1 MFSCRNSGMRV
12 GIKGGC
18 VGSGCLNDLR
28 RFSPRF
34 RFCLHIPWVARS
46 RPSSF
51 LSFVQQATQSTHI
64 QSLSLFVL
72 VMFDLKQLS
81 ATTLLALVASPLSS
95 MAAPTFNRRAADPN
109 NVLVLQ
115 FANVL
120 EQLET
125 EFYAEGISK
134 FQASD
139 ITAAGFTSAN
149 VVLEQLTA
157 IQSDEAT
164 HTTVLQST
172 LTSLAQTPLN
182 CSFDFSSVLTDVSTM
197 VTVARLVENV
207 GVAAYLGAAHLL
219 SDPTLLTA
227 AASIVTVEARHQT
240 VLNTMSSGQAIPS
253 AFDLPLLPQEVLAI
267 AGAFIQPGCD
277 LGVTANTALKLT
289 NTDPLAAG
297 TQVQFDLSNANT
309 TDTSGLFCQM
319 MAGGMPFSLSQPVDN
334 CMVPSNVTGPVAV
347 WVTKDDQPLAN
358 NARDRTDTN
367 VLAGPSVVFIDTTV
381 DTISQLVRT
390 SAGSAA
396 SSSSSSSSDS
406 SAQPASTS
414 TIAAA
419 AATSLAAG
427 NNAGADSPEFTPVI
441 SMVPKPTTT
450 PSA

>member
-1 MFSCRNSGMRV
+1 
-12 GIKGGC
+12 
-18 VGSGCLNDLR
+18 
-28 RFSPRF
+28 
-34 RFCLHIPWVARS
+34 
-46 RPSSF
+46 
-51 LSFVQQATQSTHI
+51 
-64 QSLSLFVL
+64 
-72 VMFDLKQLS
+72 MFDLKQLS
-81 ATTLLALVASPLSS
+81 ATTLLALVASPLASL
-95 MAAPTFNRRAADPN
+95 AAPVRRQAQADPN

-125 EFYAEGISK
+125 QFYAEGLAK

-139 ITAAGFTSAN
+139 ITSAGFTSAQ

-164 HTTVLQST
+164 HATVLQST
-172 LTSLAQTPLN
+172 LVTLAQTPLN

-207 GVAAYLGAAHLL
+207 GVSAYLGAAHLL

-240 VLNTMSSGQAIPS
+240 ILNTMSSGQAIPS

-267 AGAFIQPGCD
+267 AGPFIQPGCD

-289 NTDPLAAG
+289 NTGALAAG
-297 TQVQFDLSNANT
+297 TQVTFDLSNANQ

-334 CMVPSNVTGPVAV
+334 CMVPANVTGPVAV

-367 VLAGPSVVFIDTTV
+367 VLAGPSIVFIDTTV
-381 DTISQLVRT
+381 DMISQLVRT
-390 SAGSAA
+390 SSGAA
-396 SSSSSSSSDS
+396 ASSDS
-406 SAQPASTS
+406 SASASS
-414 TIAAA
+414 AAP
-419 AATSLAAG
+419 AATSAAAG
-427 NNAGADSPEFTPVI
+427 NNAGAAPAFTPVI
-441 SMVPKPTTT
+441 SMIPKPTTT